1 MNKQVIVSEN
11 SIEYLVSYDANG
23 NEKKRY
29 CLETNPEIWAPKHPG
44 DICPEFMLR
53 FCQAKGLADLEW
65 YVKLLDQ
72 QISKEKKKKI
82 TGEVIQIVKRKRTP
96 SEVKQE
102 FISKYFS
109 GMKRVKDEAY
119 QGHASKAKKILED
132 MKASAP
138 AQAAPATPAK
148 NK

>member
-1 MNKQVIVSEN
+1 MNKQAIISEN

-65 YVKLLDQ
+65 YVKILDE
-72 QISKEKKKKI
+72 QISKEKKNKI
-82 TGEVIQIVKRKRTP
+82 TGEVIQTVKRKRTP
-96 SEVKQE
+96 SEVKQK
-102 FISKYFS
+102 FIEKYFS

-119 QGHASKAKKILED
+119 QGHASKAKKLLEEL
-132 MKASAP
+132 KA
-138 AQAAPATPAK
+138 AAPAAPAAPAK
-148 NK
+148 SK